1 MRTRMLLAVLLFIS
15 AGAFGADTGT
25 QKRAIVRFYELRER
39 TLDQRGTKEDVE
51 KLVQLFSREAKY
63 EHPVAGV
70 VMSMSEAGAGL
81 LAHLGEGTNASFHF
95 ENAQITANFAVVEVT
110 LHYAVDGKQ
119 VNRRGVAI
127 FEFKEGK
134 IVRLA
139 EY

>member
-1 MRTRMLLAVLLFIS
+1 MRTRMLLAIVLFIS
-15 AGAFGADTGT
+15 AGALASDTST
-25 QKRAIVRFYELRER
+25 EKRTIVRFYELRER
-39 TLDQRGTKEDVE
+39 TLDQRGTKNDVE
-51 KLVQLFSREAKY
+51 KLVRLFSQEAKY
-63 EHPVAGV
+63 EHPVVGV
-70 VMSMSEAGAGL
+70 VMNLSEARAGL

-95 ENAQITANFAVVEVT
+95 ENAQFTTNFAVVEVT
-110 LHYAVDGKQ
+110 LHYVVDGKQ